1 MLNGV
6 WALMKRSVY
15 LGAQE
20 QFLDTPTR
28 EKGGFL
34 VDSVNES
41 LAAMAAFGE
50 RALTRRTLNEFIQSM
65 EHYWDSKQDKGRMN
79 AVYPNGDGARDIPD
93 FTQMFL
99 VWVWAY
105 YMQTGDKDF
114 LRTHYTRLKSI
125 ADYCQRHTHPKTGL
139 VHNLTGGGGP
149 YQYGIVDWPP
159 SMRYGYDMDTEAHTV
174 INALA
179 YADYEVIAKIATV
192 LGQDAEHERYKALA
206 GVLKASINRQL
217 LNADGVYVDGLR
229 SDGRQSEHVSQH
241 ANMLPLALGFVPE
254 QNRQAVLQAIKDR
267 KMSVGMVTVMWLV
280 QALGEAN
287 EGEHLLDPYTQPDWD
302 GWAKSLAKGATCTWE
317 SWDADKGGGLSM
329 SHPWGAVGLCGIQ
342 QYVLGVKPLTPQY
355 ATMRIKPLWFGDK
368 LTQASGK
375 VPTERGAIEVGWER
389 ANGCFEL
396 TVTLPVNVQA
406 EVFLPVNRNSYASRG
421 EVGSGTYRF
430 IAEVNDDV

>member
-1 MLNGV
+1 
-6 WALMKRSVY
+6 VY
-15 LGAQE
+15 LGEQE

-34 VDSVNES
+34 VDSANES

-65 EHYWDSKQDKGRMN
+65 EQYWDSAQDKGRVN

-93 FTQMFL
+93 FTQMYL

-114 LRTHYTRLKSI
+114 LHNHYAQLKSV
-125 ADYCQRHTHPKTGL
+125 ADYCQRHTHSNTGL

-159 SMRYGYDMDTEAHTV
+159 SMRYGYDMDTEVRTV
-174 INALA
+174 INVLA
-179 YADYEVIAKIATV
+179 YADYEVVAKIAETF
-192 LGQDAEHERYKALA
+192 GYDADFEHYKGLAHALR
-206 GVLKASINRQL
+206 ASINRQL
-217 LNADGVYVDGLR
+217 LNADGVYADGLH
-229 SDGRQSEHVSQH
+229 SDGRQSSHVSQH
-241 ANMLPLALGFVPE
+241 ANMLPLALGIVPE

-287 EGEHLLDPYTQPDWD
+287 EGEHLLDLYTRWDWD
-302 GWAKSLAKGATCTWE
+302 GWAKSLAKDATCTWE
-317 SWDADKGGGLSM
+317 SWDADKGGGLSL

-355 ATMRIKPLWFGDK
+355 EKVQIKPLAFGNT
-368 LTQASGK
+368 LTRASGK

-389 ANGCFEL
+389 VEGRFEL

-406 EVFLPVNRNSYASRG
+406 TIWMPIGGGDYI
-421 EVGSGTYRF
+421 EVGEAGSGVHTFERRL
-430 IAEVNDDV
+430 